1 MYSGWPL
8 GGLPNDDGE
17 STLDL
22 TMRPIVYHIPV
33 CPFSQR
39 LEILLALK
47 ERGSAV
53 EFRVVDITKPR
64 ETELLA
70 LTRGT
75 TALPIMQTE
84 HGVIKESL
92 VILRYL
98 DETVGPG
105 VARADPYERA
115 VENMLIALEG
125 PFTAAGYRLL
135 MNQDPARR
143 EAFHAAMLVQYAK
156 LDNFLVWQN
165 PDGVFLFEQF
175 GLAECVFTSMFVRF
189 QFLDYYED
197 FELPEK
203 FARVRRWR
211 DICLAHPAAQQV
223 SREEIVKTYYDYAK
237 GKSNGALPPG
247 RRVSSFVFSPNW
259 HTRPWPPRDKYGHS
273 ANDEELGLLPA

>member
-1 MYSGWPL
+1 ACRAPGACAVRQVRRRRGEGRTVGRGDRRDRLTSFQGRGSEPVLPILGTGLMYSGWPL

-84 HGVIKESL
+84 HGVIKEIL

-98 DETVGPG
+98 DETVGPS

-115 VENMLIALEG
+115 VENMLI
-125 PFTAAGYRLL
+125 
-135 MNQDPARR
+135 
-143 EAFHAAMLVQYAK
+143 
-156 LDNFLVWQN
+156 
-165 PDGVFLFEQF
+165 
-175 GLAECVFTSMFVRF
+175 
-189 QFLDYYED
+189 
-197 FELPEK
+197 
-203 FARVRRWR
+203 
-211 DICLAHPAAQQV
+211 
-223 SREEIVKTYYDYAK
+223 
-237 GKSNGALPPG
+237 
-247 RRVSSFVFSPNW
+247 
-259 HTRPWPPRDKYGHS
+259 
-273 ANDEELGLLPA
+273 